1 MDKVTKEILRDYP
14 SIRKKKTKL
23 ARRYEKEAQTEARC
37 IQCAH
42 SKLSATYG
50 RLGAQLRMDL
60 EKLRHLKSVKTLCFQ
75 YSINIK
81 NGASAMT

>member
-42 SKLSATYG
+42 AKLSANLWQAWCPIKKGFRKAET
-50 RLGAQLRMDL
+50 
-60 EKLRHLKSVKTLCFQ
+60 LKKCKDFVLSV
-75 YSINIK
+75 
-81 NGASAMT
+81 